1 MIKFKRYY
9 TALRRYNR
17 SKGFGIHS
25 PFAFNFVLKVL
36 RERCPY
42 YAYDLIDAKRW
53 EAQHL
58 ASSMKERRR
67 IISFKYAKMIFRV
80 ACYFSPRLILQIG
93 TNHGVI
99 SSSLLSTNT
108 STQLYSYIGTGHFC
122 GIYDSI
128 TSNFSDRISKFDDIA
143 LAINSYQSVLD
154 TGDLPFMLIN
164 SIDKGN
170 AFIIDAA
177 SKIITAG
184 GVVIVCNINHSKV
197 MKTAWHEIKSQMQ
210 CGMSFSND
218 KIGIIVGLRH
228 LPLQHYSLWF

>member
-1 MIKFKRYY
+1 MKFKRYY

-25 PFAFNFVLKVL
+25 PFAFNFVLRVL

-53 EAQHL
+53 EAQRL
-58 ASSMKERRR
+58 ASNMKERRH

-80 ACYFSPRLILQIG
+80 ACYFSPHSILQIG
-93 TNHGVI
+93 TNHGVA
-99 SSSLLSTNT
+99 STSLLSTN
-108 STQLYSYIGTGHFC
+108 SSSRLYSYIGIGHFSD
-122 GIYDSI
+122 IYNSI
-128 TSNFSDRISKFDDIA
+128 TSNFGDRISKFDDIA
-143 LAINSYQSVLD
+143 SAINSYQSALNP
-154 TGDLPFMLIN
+154 GEHPFMLIN

-170 AFIIDAA
+170 ALVIDAA
-177 SKIITAG
+177 TKVIAAN

-197 MKTAWHEIKSQMQ
+197 MKTAWREIKSQMQ